1 MAKLYGPRVT
11 VTKKECVGHVAK
23 PLYSRMKY
31 LLQKGAVDA
40 RGAKVRLVGSKGVT
54 QKKHARNGYFLQRSD
69 TSDVG
74 NVDGM
79 ANDTMAIF
87 YHCSSTET
95 KKSQHQL
102 CPKGRVYM
110 VKIQ

>member
-1 MAKLYGPRVT
+1 MAKPYGPRVT
-11 VTKKECVGHVAK
+11 VTKEECVGHVAK

-31 LLQKGAVDA
+31 LFQKGVVDD
-40 RGAKVRLVGSKGVT
+40 RGAKVRLTGRKGVT
-54 QKKHARNGYFLQRSD
+54 QKKHACNWYFLQRND

-95 KKSQHQL
+95 KTLSISFVQR
-102 CPKGRVYM
+102 GGFTW
-110 VKIQ
+110 